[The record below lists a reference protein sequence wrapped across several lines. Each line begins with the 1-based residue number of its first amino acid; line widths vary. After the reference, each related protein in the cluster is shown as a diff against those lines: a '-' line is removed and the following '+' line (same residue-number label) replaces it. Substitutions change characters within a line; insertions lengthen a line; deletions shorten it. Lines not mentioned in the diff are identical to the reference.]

1 MAEPKVSI
9 LLTLVDKMT
18 APVEGA
24 RTALGKFGASMKSLG
39 TEAMDLL
46 NNKLIQGV
54 GLVGMMAGMNKA
66 FEAADTFRVALQKLE
81 GTAKITGVPLEYL
94 TGIAENAEKQFGLSK
109 AQASDFAVEMAKLAS
124 KAGDVGKAGPALQ
137 SFLDIGAARGLT
149 AAQTLKAVQ
158 QAILGIDEG
167 TDKLFNANPSV
178 LYEQFAAAIG
188 TTAGKLTDQEKAQ
201 ALLTAA
207 TIDGAKV
214 QGTYAEYLASTAG
227 QLEIARNKTE
237 SAYATLGLA
246 VDELRMSMASAVGFL
261 AEKFT
266 QFIGGIQIMG
276 ADAALAILGVPD
288 RFRIAWGGLMQA
300 IANTM
305 GESEVLTYWF
315 GDRITE
321 IADKMGAGADKLV
334 QDARKNLR
342 NLKAGHDEV
351 VAQIVGVVG
360 EGERK
365 QTKLVQQ
372 GGADRVEATKAE
384 GKAKEAVW
392 TGSANVFKDAE
403 RQREEAA
410 KEADRVI
417 RSTWGLSSDYIL
429 KETAKVVTA
438 HRVHAAALD
447 TIIDGMD
454 GVYGSSTGAA
464 PAVKEVGSEIYNA
477 ARGAISLAE
486 EFGTIDA
493 TAASVL
499 NNVVN
504 LADSLKDGLKGIA
517 AGNLIGAI
525 GSLAGLLGTMFSDGP
540 QEKARKEL
548 ILKNTQRLQ
557 ELKDR
562 MGELLN
568 ISTPGG
574 KIAGFKGID
583 SGELIARSLDTG
595 PDGQGR
601 RVGVGQV
608 GQFLA
613 SKGLSISDMR
623 GMAKEFGI
631 DLGDDGKNFSVS
643 GVQAFFAALNS
654 SQFSGFGP
662 GLGDQLD
669 RNDWMAGIFGAGP
682 GGSLKGLADVLGGPG
697 GSSALG
703 GLFSGVNLADGTDGM
718 EAADIRTRTQALA
731 ARFATG
737 GVTEA
742 EMGGASNSQFM
753 SVISTIIGLL
763 DSIANT
769 NATTASAVTS
779 GGIGTVADTDMG
791 ASIDLSTAAVGG

>member
-9 LLTLVDKMT
+9 LLTLVDKLT

-24 RTALGKFGASMKSLG
+24 KG
-39 TEAMDLL
+39 
-46 NNKLIQGV
+46 
-54 GLVGMMAGMNKA
+54 
-66 FEAADTFRVALQKLE
+66 
-81 GTAKITGVPLEYL
+81 
-94 TGIAENAEKQFGLSK
+94 
-109 AQASDFAVEMAKLAS
+109 KLAS
-124 KAGDVGKAGPALQ
+124 FGDAVTGVGAKIAALGVSAALGVFFKSAVEEAAKAEASTIRLGHAVRNAGEDFDTWAPQIDETINRLAKLTTFTDDDLASALGNLITKTGDVAGSMKNMGLVTDLAANRNISLEESATLVAKALNGGGRLFKEYGITVGTAAEKTEQLANILDGSAAAAADSFGGRLSNLGKAWGELKE
-137 SFLDIGAARGLT
+137 GVGT
-149 AAQTLKAVQ
+149 AIIQN
-158 QAILGIDEG
+158 E
-167 TDKLFNANPSV
+167 
-178 LYEQFAAAIG
+178 
-188 TTAGKLTDQEKAQ
+188 
-201 ALLTAA
+201 
-207 TIDGAKV
+207 
-214 QGTYAEYLASTAG
+214 
-227 QLEIARNKTE
+227 
-237 SAYATLGLA
+237 
-246 VDELRMSMASAVGFL
+246 AVGDALSSLTVLIDAL
-261 AEKFT
+261 APKVAEFVG
-266 QFIGGIQIMG
+266 FIVTDVVTSIQRFVTEVQTFG
-276 ADAALAILGVPD
+276 ANAALAILGVPD
-288 RFRIAWGGLMQA
+288 RFKLAWGNLMVA
-300 IANTM
+300 ISNSIAD
-305 GESEVLTYWF
+305 SRVLMTVF
-315 GDRITE
+315 GDGLTK
-321 IADKMGAGADKLV
+321 IADKMGDNGVRMVRESQA
-334 QDARKNLR
+334 NLR
-342 NLKAGHDEV
+342 NLKTGYEEV
-351 VAQIVGVVG
+351 VAGIGKTVAKG
-360 EGERK
+360 EDDKTAVTRK
-365 QTKLVQQ
+365 GNKLRLE
-372 GGADRVEATKAE
+372 DTEAT
-384 GKAKEAVW
+384 AKQQKEVW
-392 TGSANVFKDAE
+392 TGSSNVFIEDEKRRAA
-403 RQREEAA
+403 AA
-410 KEADRVI
+410 KEAEAVI
-417 RSTWGLSSDYIL
+417 RATWGLSSDYIL

-438 HRVHAAALD
+438 HRAHAAALD

>member
-1 MAEPKVSI
+1 VAEPKVSI
-9 LLTLVDKMT
+9 LLTLVDKLT

-24 RTALGKFGASMKSLG
+24 KG
-39 TEAMDLL
+39 
-46 NNKLIQGV
+46 
-54 GLVGMMAGMNKA
+54 
-66 FEAADTFRVALQKLE
+66 
-81 GTAKITGVPLEYL
+81 
-94 TGIAENAEKQFGLSK
+94 
-109 AQASDFAVEMAKLAS
+109 KLAS
-124 KAGDVGKAGPALQ
+124 FGDAVTGVGAKIAALGVSAALGVFFKSAVEEAAKAEASTIRLGHAVRNAGEDFDTWAPQIDETINRLAKLTTFTDDDLASALGNLITKTGDVAGSMKNMGLVTDLAANRNISLEESATLVAKALNGGGRLFKEYGITVGTAAEKTEQLANILDGSAAAAADSFGGRLSNLGKAWGELKE
-137 SFLDIGAARGLT
+137 GVGT
-149 AAQTLKAVQ
+149 AIIQN
-158 QAILGIDEG
+158 E
-167 TDKLFNANPSV
+167 
-178 LYEQFAAAIG
+178 
-188 TTAGKLTDQEKAQ
+188 
-201 ALLTAA
+201 
-207 TIDGAKV
+207 
-214 QGTYAEYLASTAG
+214 
-227 QLEIARNKTE
+227 
-237 SAYATLGLA
+237 
-246 VDELRMSMASAVGFL
+246 AVGDALSSLTVLIDTL
-261 AEKFT
+261 APKVAEFVG
-266 QFIGGIQIMG
+266 FIVTDVVTSIQRFVTEVQTFG
-276 ADAALAILGVPD
+276 ANAALAILGVPD
-288 RFRIAWGGLMQA
+288 RFKLAWGELMVA
-300 IANTM
+300 ISNSIAD
-305 GESEVLTYWF
+305 SRVLMTVF
-315 GDRITE
+315 GDGLTK
-321 IADKMGAGADKLV
+321 IADKMGDNGVRMVRESQA
-334 QDARKNLR
+334 NLR
-342 NLKAGHDEV
+342 NLKTGYEEV
-351 VAQIVGVVG
+351 VAGIGKTVAKG
-360 EGERK
+360 EDDKTAVTRK
-365 QTKLVQQ
+365 GNKLRLE
-372 GGADRVEATKAE
+372 DTEAT
-384 GKAKEAVW
+384 AKQQKEVW
-392 TGSANVFKDAE
+392 TGSSNVFIEDEKRRAA
-403 RQREEAA
+403 AA
-410 KEADRVI
+410 KEAEAVI
-417 RSTWGLSSDYIL
+417 RATWGLSSDYIL

-438 HRVHAAALD
+438 HRAHAAALD

-568 ISTPGG
+568 LSTPGG
-574 KIAGFKGID
+574 TIAKLRDVDTSTVVSGAAGRARDPQNRGRVSVAGLSAQLGGMGLTVTDIRKLA
-583 SGELIARSLDTG
+583 GEL
-595 PDGQGR
+595 
-601 RVGVGQV
+601 GV
-608 GQFLA
+608 
-613 SKGLSISDMR
+613 
-623 GMAKEFGI
+623 
-631 DLGDDGKNFSVS
+631 DLGERDGYFDGTMLSSFLEFVKS
-643 GVQAFFAALNS
+643 GT
-654 SQFSGFGP
+654 FSGFDS
-662 GLGDQLD
+662 GLTGQVE
-669 RNDWMAGIFGAGP
+669 RNDWMSEIFNAGP
-682 GGSLKGLADVLGGPG
+682 GGTLKGLADVLGGPG

>member
-81 GTAKITGVPLEYL
+81 GTAKITGVPLDYL

-149 AAQTLKAVQ
+149 AAETLTKVK
-158 QAILGIDEG
+158 QAILGVDEG
-167 TDKLFNANPSV
+167 TDALFNANPSV
-178 LYEQFAAAIG
+178 LYAQFAAAIG
-188 TTAGKLTDQEKAQ
+188 TTAGKLTDQQKAQ

-207 TIDGAKV
+207 TIDGTKV

-237 SAYATLGLA
+237 SAYATLGMA

-266 QFIGGIQIMG
+266 QFIGGIQILG

-365 QTKLVQQ
+365 QTKLVQE
-372 GGADRVEATKAE
+372 GGLARVEATKAE

-403 RQREEAA
+403 REREEAA
-410 KEADRVI
+410 KEAERVI

-557 ELKDR
+557 ELKDK

-574 KIAGFKGID
+574 KIASFKGINAD
-583 SGELIARSLDTG
+583 ELIASGLDTSAEG
-595 PDGQGR
+595 GGR
-601 RVGVGQV
+601 RVGIGQV

-613 SKGLSISDMR
+613 SKGLSVTDMR
-623 GMAKEFGI
+623 NMAKEFGI

-643 GVQAFFAALNS
+643 GIRAFFAALNS
-654 SQFSGFGP
+654 SQFSGFGS
-662 GLGDQLD
+662 GIADQVE
-669 RNDWMAGIFGAGP
+669 RNDWMSGIFGTDAAG
-682 GGSLKGLADVLGGPG
+682 GLKGFAEALSGPS
-697 GSSALG
+697 GSSAFG
-703 GLFSGVNLADGTDGM
+703 GLFAGVNLDDGVDA
-718 EAADIRTRTQALA
+718 EESALIRSRTMGLA

-737 GVTEA
+737 GVSEA

-753 SVISTIIGLL
+753 QYLSTVISYL

-769 NATTASAVTS
+769 NATTAGAVTS